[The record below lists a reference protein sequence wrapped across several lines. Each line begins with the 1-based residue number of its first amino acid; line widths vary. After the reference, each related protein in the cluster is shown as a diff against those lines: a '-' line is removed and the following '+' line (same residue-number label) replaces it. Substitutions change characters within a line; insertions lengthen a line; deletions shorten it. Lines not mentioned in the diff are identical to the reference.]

1 MMIGHIPHL
10 IALASRIRQASGD
23 DPETQRVQDFYLEQ
37 LPYSIYAASNAVMNL
52 ANAIGNAKEHL
63 PPIGDDG
70 EQGAGTILLPEP
82 IKNQLSFSV
91 DHYFDAAR
99 RVLNATNI
107 YLSKTLR
114 LSVPSSFSDLIK
126 NMVKGKLQ
134 LPKRICSLTKTY
146 WDTDG
151 KKIKAY
157 RDLAQHFAVISSDAR
172 IFKLP
177 DGRMFFYLL
186 LPNNPEEKN
195 PIKLSYDNPRIDAF
209 PFILESY
216 VKLYRFIFELTHI
229 LTSYTYNEG
238 TETIP
243 ILFKSPLKL
252 GAKRTIEGHLE
263 PNIDNLMR
271 YLMAKQIEIKKKL
284 DAELP
289 RNGIKPTLTVG
300 GVRKGTS
307 DVGSA

>member
-10 IALASRIRQASGD
+10 TTLASRIRQTSGD

-37 LPYSIYAASNAVMNL
+37 LPYSIYAASSAVINL
-52 ANAIGNAKEHL
+52 ANAIDHAKDHI
-63 PPIGDDG
+63 PPTGGDG
-70 EQGAGTILLPEP
+70 EQGVGTILLPEP
-82 IKNQLSFSV
+82 IKNQLSFPV

-114 LSVPSSFSDLIK
+114 LSVPASFSDLIK
-126 NMVKGKLQ
+126 KMVKGKLQ
-134 LPKRICSLTKTY
+134 LSKRIDSLSINY
-146 WDTDG
+146 WDADG

-157 RDLAQHFAVISSDAR
+157 RDLGQHHAVISSDAR
-172 IFKLP
+172 ITILP
-177 DGRMFFYLL
+177 DGRMFYYLV

-195 PIKLSYDNPRIDAF
+195 PFKLSYVNPRIDAF
-209 PFILESY
+209 PFIRDSY
-216 VKLYRFIFELTHI
+216 VKLYRYVFELTHI
-229 LTSYTYNEG
+229 LTSYTYNEE

-252 GAKRTIEGHLE
+252 GAKRTIEGHLK
-263 PNIDNLMR
+263 PDIDNLKR
-271 YLMAKQIEIKKKL
+271 YLVANQMEIKKKL

-289 RNGIKPTLTVG
+289 RNEIKPTLSVK
-300 GVRKGTS
+300 GVRK
-307 DVGSA
+307 